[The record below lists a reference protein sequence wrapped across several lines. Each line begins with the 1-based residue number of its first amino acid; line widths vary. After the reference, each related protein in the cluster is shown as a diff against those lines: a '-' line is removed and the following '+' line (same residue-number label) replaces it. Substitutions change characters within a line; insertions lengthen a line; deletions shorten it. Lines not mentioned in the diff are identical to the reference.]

1 MTLLGKLIREPL
13 VQFLL
18 LGALLFVYFEW
29 KGGGSGPGSTRISI
43 TPGLVAHLASG
54 FARTWQRPPTDA
66 ELKGLVDD
74 YVKEEI
80 ATREATAMGL
90 DRDDTIIRR
99 RLRQKMEFLVDDA
112 VGATPPTDAEIR
124 AWLEKHPG
132 AFHPEPQVVLRQ
144 VYVSARRGGVPAPAE
159 AQRLLARLRAA
170 GPDARID
177 TLGDPSMLPR
187 ELPLGPLSEVTR
199 AFGTE
204 FAARI
209 DAIEPGRW
217 TGPVESPYG
226 LHLVLVRER
235 VAAAPPALA
244 DVRPLVE
251 RELLA
256 ERRRTQLQ
264 ALYER
269 LLAKYTVAIE
279 MPKDEAVGKPAST
292 AQAEGGAR

>member
-1 MTLLGKLIREPL
+1 MTTVKRFFHEPL

-43 TPGLVAHLASG
+43 TPGLVEHLASG

-66 ELKGLVDD
+66 ELKGLIDD
-74 YVKEEI
+74 HVKEEI
-80 ATREATAMGL
+80 ATREAVAMGL
-90 DRDDTIIRR
+90 DKDDTIIRR
-99 RLRQKMEFLVDDA
+99 RLRQKLEFLVEDA
-112 VGATPPTDAEIR
+112 VDQIPPTDAELQ
-124 AWLEKHPG
+124 AWLEKHPE
-132 AFHPEPQVVLRQ
+132 AFRVESRVALRQ
-144 VYVSARRGGVPAPAE
+144 VYVSTERRGASARADAE
-159 AQRLLARLRAA
+159 KLLARLEAA
-170 GPDARID
+170 GKDAKID
-177 TLGDPSMLPR
+177 ALGDSSMLPR

-209 DAIEPGRW
+209 DAVSPGQW

-226 LHLVLVRER
+226 LHLVLVPER
-235 VAAAPPALA
+235 VAPARPALG
-244 DVRPLVE
+244 DVRPVVE

-256 ERRRTQLQ
+256 DRRRTQLQ

-269 LLAKYTVAIE
+269 LLARYTVTVE
-279 MPKDEAVGKPAST
+279 MAKGEAARTPSPT
-292 AQAEGGAR
+292 APAEGGTR